1 MKMLALKRL
10 FSFLPLKR
18 YSFSFFLYS
27 ILFFCLGEL
36 CLFLPSKKLLAQKNV
51 TISGYVRDSLS
62 GENLSGVVVQAKP
75 VNLGAVSNAYGYYSL
90 TLPAGKCELFYSYIG
105 YALSKVTVT
114 LSKDTTIN
122 VQLLEDAQELEAVV
136 IEGEKITD
144 VVNTTQMSVNTLQIE
159 TIKQLPA
166 IFGEIDVLKVVQ
178 LLPGIKAGTEGTSG
192 FFVRGGSN
200 DQNLIL
206 LDDAVVYNAAHM
218 GGLFSVFNA
227 DAVKGLKI
235 YRGDFPAHY
244 GGRLSSVLDV
254 QMKEG
259 NNKNF
264 KATGGLGLISSRL
277 TLEVPIQ
284 KNKSSLL
291 ISGRRTYV
299 DLFTRLINE
308 ANKSKP
314 NYTPLPNYY
323 FYDLN
328 LKANYPIS
336 EKDRLYLSGFFSSDA
351 ITLSLNFFSFDFSW
365 QNSTA
370 ALRWNHLFSKKLF
383 LNTTAIFS
391 HYVYSINNE
400 FADLKG
406 QLNSRINDWVLKAD
420 FEYFP
425 SPKHTVR
432 LGAHYTYHMFNPSSF
447 NAQSRDQAVR
457 FAADQK
463 LFGTE
468 LAAYVADDWEL
479 SNKVRINSGLRLSG
493 FLAGSTVYSGLEPRL
508 ALRFKFTDSLAV
520 KASYAKMYQYIHL
533 ASSSTI
539 SLPTD
544 VWYPSTPRLGP
555 QSSDQIALGVNWIV
569 PFLKLTITNEIY
581 YKWLHNQIEF
591 RENAI
596 IFANTRLDEEFV
608 FGKGRSYGNELLIEK
623 KEGKFTGWLAY
634 TLSWTDRL
642 FTELNNG
649 LPFPYRY
656 DRRHDISLVLGYK
669 VSKRLNVN
677 ATFTF
682 RTGEAI
688 TLPKSRFFL
697 RDLQGVRNV
706 VFARDSIGQFI
717 IDPGVIIPEYQERN
731 SFRLPL
737 YHRLD
742 ISATWK
748 FKPKRGES
756 DLNFSI
762 YNVYNRA
769 NPFFLYFDEDRN
781 AQGITT
787 SISGRII
794 ALFPIIPSIT
804 YNFKF

>member
-1 MKMLALKRL
+1 MSKRI
-10 FSFLPLKR
+10 
-18 YSFSFFLYS
+18 Y
-27 ILFFCLGEL
+27 
-36 CLFLPSKKLLAQKNV
+36 AQKNV
-51 TISGYVRDSLS
+51 TISGYIRDSLS
-62 GENLSGVVVQAKP
+62 GENLSGVVIQARP
-75 VNLGAVSNAYGYYSL
+75 TPLGAISNNYGYYSL
-90 TLPAGKCELFYSYIG
+90 TIPAGNYELHYSSLG
-105 YALSKVTVT
+105 YRLTKITATIN
-114 LSKDTTIN
+114 KDTVIN
-122 VQLLEDAQELEAVV
+122 VHLVEEAQELETIV
-136 IEGEKITD
+136 IEEEKITD
-144 VVNTTQMSVNTLQIE
+144 IVNTTQMSVNTLQIE

-166 IFGEIDVLKVVQ
+166 IFGEVDVLKVVQ

-218 GGLFSVFNA
+218 GGLFSVFNS
-227 DAVKGLKI
+227 DAVKGIKI
-235 YRGDFPAHY
+235 YRGDFPANY

-259 NNKNF
+259 NNRKL
-264 KATGGLGLISSRL
+264 KATGGIGLISSRI
-277 TLEVPIQ
+277 TLEVPVQ
-284 KNKSSLL
+284 KNRSSLL
-291 ISGRRTYV
+291 LAGRRTYV
-299 DLFTRLINE
+299 DLFTRLINA
-308 ANKSKP
+308 ANESKP

-328 LKANYPIS
+328 LKANYQIS
-336 EKDRLYLSGFFSSDA
+336 DRDRVYLSGFFSSDA

-365 QNSTA
+365 QNTTTA
-370 ALRWNHLFSKKLF
+370 IRWNHLFNRKLF

-391 HYVYSINNE
+391 NYIYSINNE

-406 QLNSRINDWVLKAD
+406 QLNSKINDWVLKLD

-425 SPKHTVR
+425 SPAHTIR
-432 LGAHYTYHMFNPSSF
+432 LGANYIYHTFNPSSF
-447 NAQSRDQAVR
+447 NAQSRDQSVR
-457 FAADQK
+457 FEANRR
-463 LFGTE
+463 LYGTE
-468 LAAYVADDWEL
+468 LATYIADDWEL
-479 SNKVRINSGLRLSG
+479 SERFRLNYGLRFSG
-493 FLAGSTVYSGLEPRL
+493 FVAREKFYSGAEPRL
-508 ALRFKFTDSLAV
+508 ALRYKLSDSIAI
-520 KASYAKMYQYIHL
+520 KASYARMYQYIHL

-544 VWYPSTPRLGP
+544 VWYPSTNRLGP
-555 QSSDQIALGVNWIV
+555 QSSDQIACGFSWVV
-569 PFLKLTITNEIY
+569 PFISNLVITNELY

-596 IFANTRLDEEFV
+596 IFANPRLDEEFV
-608 FGKGRSYGNELLIEK
+608 FGKGYSYGNELLIEK

-634 TLSWTDRL
+634 TLSWTNRL
-642 FTELNNG
+642 FTELNKG
-649 LPFPYRY
+649 RPFPYRY
-656 DRRHDISLVLGYK
+656 DRRHDLSIVLGYQ
-669 VSKRLNVN
+669 VSKRLNLS

-697 RDLQGVRNV
+697 RDIQGVRNV
-706 VFARDSIGQFI
+706 VFTRDSTGRFI

-731 SFRLPL
+731 SFRLPV

-742 ISATWK
+742 LSATWK
-748 FKPKRGES
+748 FKPKKGES
-756 DLNFSI
+756 DINISI

-781 AQGITT
+781 AQRITT
-787 SISGRII
+787 SITGRII